1 MRAMLK
7 VWPVTGPSQSSE
19 SEAERGA
26 RSNLS
31 DNLEKNIL
39 QINAMMATSNE
50 IWLST
55 LQLQNAGILQKALQ
69 YSYFYLHMV
78 WGVVK
83 GGKYVKL

>member
-55 LQLQNAGILQKALQ
+55 LQLQNAGILQKRLQ
-69 YSYFYLHMV
+69 YFYLHMV

-83 GGKYVKL
+83 GEKYVKL